1 MVSFKAT
8 RILTMLGLKG
18 LKYIFVHHSNNE
30 YNAFNSLDQ
39 SHSINENI
47 NIKSTRN
54 IIKYILV
61 RLMLSFHLYI
71 LHTECILYSMISN
84 GLCSSAIEH
93 QRALLQH
100 LLPTRQLFAP
110 ESSHLMWACKGIV
123 ILATCRGDPT
133 QCVYCI
139 IRFFTQLNL
148 I

>member
-1 MVSFKAT
+1 
-8 RILTMLGLKG
+8 
-18 LKYIFVHHSNNE
+18 
-30 YNAFNSLDQ
+30 
-39 SHSINENI
+39 
-47 NIKSTRN
+47 
-54 IIKYILV
+54 
-61 RLMLSFHLYI
+61 MLSFHLHL
-71 LHTECILYSMISN
+71 LHTECILYSMLSN
-84 GLCSSAIEH
+84 ELCSSEIEH

-123 ILATCRGDPT
+123 ILETCRGDPT